1 VREQQEAEALAGP
14 RRAIETHLYSTGLLS
29 SVPEDEA
36 ADQVFCVSTGPV
48 KTLVLSAAL
57 GMVRPGINV
66 NHNNKTTEV
75 GNRRKVVLVSRSVIQ
90 VLYPR
95 PTASSTEWKPARI
108 HDWWIPRQTFG
119 QI

>member
-1 VREQQEAEALAGP
+1 VREQQEEVEALAGP
-14 RRAIETHLYSTGLLS
+14 RSAIETHLYSGLLS

-36 ADQVFCVSTGPV
+36 ADQVFCVNTGPV
-48 KTLVLSAAL
+48 KTLVLSAAP

-75 GNRRKVVLVSRSVIQ
+75 GNRRKVLVSRSVIP
-90 VLYPR
+90 VLCPR
-95 PTASSTEWKPARI
+95 PTASSSEWKPARI
-108 HDWWIPRQTFG
+108 HAWWIPRQTFG